1 MGGFAEKTGKSTV
14 ERAVGKLQP
23 EALVILSMCEP
34 SAANQAGDCT
44 ANATDPRKLA
54 LAVTATIK
62 KTTCDAPSRQRQF
75 VAGALAIEP
84 EIPAGPTP
92 FRAVREDSMPA
103 SPELGE
109 QMSQLVAQGP
119 VNLV

>member
-1 MGGFAEKTGKSTV
+1 
-14 ERAVGKLQP
+14 
-23 EALVILSMCEP
+23 MCEP

-75 VAGALAIEP
+75 VAGAFAFEP
-84 EIPAGPTP
+84 KIPASPAP

-103 SPELGE
+103 GPELRQ
-109 QMSQLVAQGP
+109 QMSQFVAQGS
-119 VNLV
+119 VNLS